1 MKIID
6 ALAREFASVDVLS
19 HYGGYYKL
27 RCPRN
32 EKTIGSIFGMIESR
46 KEEFLISEYAVS
58 QTTLEQI
65 FQTFAEAS
73 IDDEACW
80 SFNLDSRNELQLRN
94 PDRKSTMVQQRPPVS
109 QAKGDNLVNP
119 SNQLINPS
127 K

>member
-1 MKIID
+1 LQAEADATLDGVVRLRNFIEYVYHKTYGMKIID

-80 SFNLDSRNELQLRN
+80 SFDLDSRNAL
-94 PDRKSTMVQQRPPVS
+94 
-109 QAKGDNLVNP
+109 
-119 SNQLINPS
+119 
-127 K
+127 

>member
-1 MKIID
+1 LQAESESTLDGVVRLRNFIEYVYHKTYGIKIID

-46 KEEFLISEYAVS
+46 KEEFVISEYSVS

-73 IDDEACW
+73 IEEEAFW
-80 SFNLDSRNELQLRN
+80 SFDLDY
-94 PDRKSTMVQQRPPVS
+94 
-109 QAKGDNLVNP
+109 
-119 SNQLINPS
+119 SN
-127 K
+127 